1 MKTTTE
7 AAQVVSYSVSDAAI
21 AELRSTLAGLS
32 PETREGYE
40 QVKQG
45 IGACRKLRGE
55 IEETRVE
62 LKAEALEWGRKVDA
76 EAARLKSQILE
87 IENPLKAAK
96 TEVDERAER
105 AREAAEI
112 AEAKALA
119 DAEKARREA
128 EAAEMAA
135 ARAELAAM
143 RRKIEEDRAADEQRR
158 ADERRAELDRQ
169 QAEAAA
175 VAARQAAEAAA
186 LAAER
191 AALAA
196 ERKAID
202 DAKKKAADE
211 AAAAAAAAER
221 EAFEQQA
228 REQAER
234 EARERVEAEK
244 REAEAAAARAEA
256 ERIEAE
262 KKLEAMRPDVEKIRQ
277 YVVALS
283 NVPQPKCTSA
293 EAIEFVD
300 MARNLIGTMANGAK
314 DFAAAVGSSTPTNR
328 RKTNDKQTNLI

>member
-1 MKTTTE
+1 MNTTTTE

-21 AELRSTLAGLS
+21 AELREALTGLS

-55 IEETRVE
+55 IEETRVA

-76 EAARLKSQILE
+76 EAARLKSQIVE

-105 AREAAEI
+105 AREAAEL

-158 ADERRAELDRQ
+158 AAERRAELDKQ

-175 VAARQAAEAAA
+175 VAAKQAAEAAA

-234 EARERVEAEK
+234 EARERVEAEQ
-244 REAEAAAARAEA
+244 REAAAAAARAEA

-262 KKLEAMRPDVEKIRQ
+262 KLAAMRRPDAVKVRA
-277 YVVALS
+277 Y
-283 NVPQPKCTSA
+283 
-293 EAIEFVD
+293 
-300 MARNLIGTMANGAK
+300 
-314 DFAAAVGSSTPTNR
+314 AAAIMAVPLPACTTAAGTTFIKTISDARKELAACCDRFADAIIEAAPG
-328 RKTNDKQTNLI
+328 RKTNNKQTNLI